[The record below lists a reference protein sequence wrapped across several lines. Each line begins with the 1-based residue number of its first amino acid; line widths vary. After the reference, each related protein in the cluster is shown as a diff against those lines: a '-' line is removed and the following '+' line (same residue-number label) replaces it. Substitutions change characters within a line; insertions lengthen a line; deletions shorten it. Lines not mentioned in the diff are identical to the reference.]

1 VSPLLFFQWLIMARD
16 AYPYIMTPLLISG
29 VCFSLGFSL
38 VAGLSLAVAGFMAFF
53 FRDPDREIPE
63 DERAIVSPADGKVAG
78 IAKLDPA
85 NPASPT
91 RVSIFLSVF
100 DVHINR
106 APLAGRIK
114 SVDYHSGEFKAAFKE
129 AASLVNEQSV
139 ITIDG
144 NSIQLIFKQIA
155 GVLARRIVFTKRP
168 GDWVA
173 KGERVGLIK
182 FGSRTDVILPPEVD
196 VCVKKGEQVY
206 GGSSIIGR
214 IRV

>member
-1 VSPLLFFQWLIMARD
+1 MARD